1 MVSYFS
7 TIPSTHRAL
16 ILALGISFFWILEG
30 GIPLIKFKY
39 GKWKHAS
46 LNFFFTFTTIVIN
59 FLFATLIVNTSYWC
73 LSHQFGILPFLNSS
87 LFPNLYSLFPNLYSL
102 FLNTVIGL
110 LLLDL
115 ISAYFI
121 HWIEHKIKWMWG
133 FHMVHHSDIHVDTTT
148 ANRHHPGESVFRAV
162 FTLLAVWIIGAP
174 IWMVMMYQSISV
186 VLSQFNH
193 ANITLPAKIDQM
205 ISWIIVSP
213 NMHKIHHHYLQPE
226 TDSNYGNIF
235 SIWDR
240 LFGTYRKMD
249 LSKLK
254 YGLDILPDSDASEW
268 KKQMVL
274 PFKAKVDR

>member
-1 MVSYFS
+1 MQQYFA
-7 TIPSTHRAL
+7 TIPSSHRAL
-16 ILALGISFFWILEG
+16 ILALGISFFWLLEG
-30 GIPLIKFKY
+30 GIPLVKFQY

-59 FLFATLIVNTSYWC
+59 FLFAKWIVYTSDWCQATNFGLLQNLTPHISPLIP
-73 LSHQFGILPFLNSS
+73 L
-87 LFPNLYSLFPNLYSL
+87 
-102 FLNTVIGL
+102 IGL

-121 HWIEHKIKWMWG
+121 HWIEHKIKWMWR
-133 FHMVHHSDIHVDTTT
+133 FHMIHHSDIYVDTTT

-162 FTLLAVWIIGAP
+162 FTLLAVWVLGAP
-174 IWMVMMYQSISV
+174 IWLVMMYQSISV

-193 ANITLPAKIDQM
+193 ANIALPEKLDKV

-213 NMHKIHHHYLQPE
+213 NMHKIHHHYMQPE

-240 LFGTYRKMD
+240 LFGTYREMD
-249 LSKLK
+249 LKKLK
-254 YGLDILPDSDASEW
+254 YGLDILDDSTSGDLVE
-268 KKQMVL
+268 QMKR
-274 PFKAKVDR
+274 PFI

>member
-1 MVSYFS
+1 
-7 TIPSTHRAL
+7 
-16 ILALGISFFWILEG
+16 
-30 GIPLIKFKY
+30 
-39 GKWKHAS
+39 
-46 LNFFFTFTTIVIN
+46 
-59 FLFATLIVNTSYWC
+59 
-73 LSHQFGILPFLNSS
+73 
-87 LFPNLYSLFPNLYSL
+87 
-102 FLNTVIGL
+102 
-110 LLLDL
+110 
-115 ISAYFI
+115 
-121 HWIEHKIKWMWG
+121 MWG